1 MNAHAHTHTGT
12 HTLDPMPRQGGKWEK
27 MPAGVIQAPLS
38 KHRPSRLLSGG
49 RKIKVSGPK

>member
-12 HTLDPMPRQGGKWEK
+12 HTLGPMPRQRGKWEK